1 MGSIADKIARKV
13 AVQIRSNVINLA
25 EFWASRELAREA
37 SLDGS
42 RMREL
47 IAQGHDPAF
56 AFYAQNLTLVSLFA
70 EAISAMP
77 EAKSYVNSLAKV
89 EDMYVPDGPPISP
102 LTPSYFNIWAF
113 FDLQFGSSRET
124 IGTCI
129 CVSRRRWRRRSFN
142 GCGLVRLP
150 SSRRPSYTC

>member
-1 MGSIADKIARKV
+1 MGSVADKIAWKV

-37 SLDGS
+37 GLDGS

-47 IAQGHDPAF
+47 IAEGHDPAF

-89 EDMYVPDGPPISP
+89 EDIRARRAANQPPDAQLLQHLGVLRPP
-102 LTPSYFNIWAF
+102 
-113 FDLQFGSSRET
+113 
-124 IGTCI
+124 
-129 CVSRRRWRRRSFN
+129 
-142 GCGLVRLP
+142 VRVEP
-150 SSRRPSYTC
+150 